1 MKHTLKEFPY
11 PENVINPFHATDTAW
26 KVSKYGVI
34 SGPYFSAFGLNTERY
49 FVSLRIQSKSGKIR
63 TRKNSVFAHVS
74 HSVISFYILW
84 KHQRFSNVF
93 MGYQKRSVAWNRL
106 IRRFLMKF
114 SKDQSLPLQY
124 ESKCMFFVTT
134 FCNNIDIRIWYKI
147 VERYNS
153 FCNMI

>member
-11 PENVINPFHATDTAW
+11 PENVINPSHATDTAW

-34 SGPYFSAFGLNTERY
+34 SGPYFPAFGLNTERY
-49 FVSLRIQSKSGKIR
+49 FVLAR
-63 TRKNSVFAHVS
+63 VS

-84 KHQRFSNVF
+84 KYQRFSNVF
-93 MGYQKRSVAWNRL
+93 MGYQKRSVAWNGL

-124 ESKCMFFVTT
+124 KSKCMFFVTT
-134 FCNNIDIRIWYKI
+134 FCNDIDTKNL
-147 VERYNS
+147 VQNS
-153 FCNMI
+153 GTL